1 MTGETLPLID
11 HHVHGIVAGP
21 LDDAG
26 VEILLT
32 EASELPDPGIS
43 VFDSQ
48 LGFAVRRWCAPLLD
62 LEPSAPADRYLQ
74 RRAELGADEVNGRLL
89 RAAAGR
95 VVAGGQRLPDRPGA
109 HPGPVRRGQR
119 HASARDRPAR
129 GGRGA
134 GGQGRDRRGR
144 LRGSGSLPRSP
155 PRPGTRSGS
164 SPSSPTG
171 TGWTSIR
178 RGRAP
183 PRSRDAAG
191 RWLPA
196 TRQRTRRPASR
207 TRSCS
212 GTASGP
218 GWTPGCRS
226 SSTWAWATP
235 TCGCTGR
242 TRR

>member
-1 MTGETLPLID
+1 MTAQTLSLID
-11 HHVHGIVAGP
+11 HHVHGTVAGP

-32 EASELPDPGIS
+32 EASNLPTPAIS

-74 RRAELGADEVNGRLL
+74 RRAELGSDEVNGRLL
-89 RAAAGR
+89 RAAR
-95 VVAGGQRLPDRPGA
+95 VESWLVDSGYQTAQVLTPAQFAEASGTPAHEIVRIEAVAERVARAEPARTA
-109 HPGPVRRGQR
+109 TRRG
-119 HASARDRPAR
+119 
-129 GGRGA
+129 
-134 GGQGRDRRGR
+134 
-144 LRGSGSLPRSP
+144 SLTRSR
-155 PRPGTRSGS
+155 PRPRARSGS

-178 RGRAP
+178 PGRAP
-183 PRSRDAAG
+183 PRYGTRPGAG
-191 RWLPA
+191 SGNSTA
-196 TRQRTRRPASR
+196 TRPPGSK

-218 GWTPGCRS
+218 GWTSGCRS
-226 SSTWAWATP
+226 SSTSAWATP
-235 TCGCTGR
+235 TCGCTGP